1 MTSSERLS
9 ITPTAPSPSC
19 PACRLAH
26 ALLERGS
33 FPLAS
38 WRLARLP
45 SRGAPTRVFV
55 FPNPVVAEPPASLW
69 IANLRNMAIDQS
81 WCMPD
86 DIWVEVLRTGWAGYD
101 FNRIQERQFTD
112 SGGAID
118 GISRSDWI
126 SYSQATGIPESLL
139 CTLPWD
145 GLASMWGPSFGPTR
159 ARAEAQEIAQALGA
173 NQTPSEAR
181 RPRKA

>member
-1 MTSSERLS
+1 MMSSELLS
-9 ITPTAPSPSC
+9 ITPEAPAPSC
-19 PACRLAH
+19 PACRLAT
-26 ALLERGS
+26 ALLARGS
-33 FPLAS
+33 MPLAS

-45 SRGAPTRVFV
+45 CPGAPARVFV

-69 IANLRNMAIDQS
+69 IANLRTMAIEQS

-118 GISRSDWI
+118 GISLPDWI
-126 SYSQATGIPESLL
+126 SYSQATGIPDTLL

-145 GLASMWGPSFGPTR
+145 GLPSMWGASFPPTM
-159 ARAEAQEIAQALGA
+159 ARAEALEIAQALGPRRA
-173 NQTPSEAR
+173 PSEAR